1 MNTENKK
8 LFQQKMLN
16 PIFFK
21 LFLILKLPLAFLAGV
36 KLKFLNDTQTT
47 VQLKYNC
54 LNKNPFKSIY
64 FAALSMAA
72 ELASG
77 ILAASFIYKN
87 KPAISMLVLGVN
99 IDFSKK
105 AVGLID
111 FNCRQGKEIQDCINK
126 SIKAKAGQSI
136 IVTTTATDEQGDIV
150 ATFNI
155 AWSFKAKQ

>member
-21 LFLILKLPLAFLAGV
+21 LFLILKLPLAFFAGV
-36 KLKFLNDTQTT
+36 KLKALDDNYSKA
-47 VQLKYNC
+47 QLKYSY

-64 FAALSMAA
+64 FAALSMAG

-87 KPAISMLVLGVN
+87 KPVISMLVVGVN
-99 IDFSKK
+99 IEFSKK

-111 FNCRQGKEIQDCINK
+111 FSCKQGEEIQDCINK
-126 SIKAKAGQSI
+126 SIKTKEGQSI
-136 IVTTTATDEQGDIV
+136 VVTTTATDQEGDVV
-150 ATFNI
+150 AIFNI
-155 AWSFKAKQ
+155 KWSFKSK

>member
-36 KLKFLNDTQTT
+36 KLKSLNDTQST

-77 ILAASFIYKN
+77 ILAASFNYKN
-87 KPAISMLVLGVN
+87 KPVISMLVVGVN
-99 IDFSKK
+99 IEFSKK

-111 FNCRQGKEIQDCINK
+111 FNCIQGKEIQDCINK
-126 SIKAKAGQSI
+126 SIKRKKGQTI
-136 IVTTTATDEQGDIV
+136 VVTTTAKDEQGDIV
-150 ATFNI
+150 AAFNI
-155 AWSFKAKQ
+155 TWSFKVKQ

>member
-1 MNTENKK
+1 
-8 LFQQKMLN
+8 MLN

-36 KLKFLNDTQTT
+36 KLKTLNNTHST
-47 VQLKYNC
+47 VQLKYNY

-64 FAALSMAA
+64 FAALSMAG

-87 KPAISMLVLGVN
+87 RPAISMLVVGVN

-111 FNCRQGKEIQDCINK
+111 FNCKQGKEIEDCINN
-126 SIKAKAGQSI
+126 SI
-136 IVTTTATDEQGDIV
+136 ITKEGQVIDVITTATDEEDDIV
-150 ATFNI
+150 AIFNI
-155 AWSFKAKQ
+155 RWSFKSK